1 MGRSRTQPSDLGQV
15 DQFRADV
22 RKGWSDLRSL
32 TSQTHKRLV
41 LGVIIIGALLRISQ
55 LWQGITYD
63 EAFTCVFYAP
73 KPVGFILSDYT
84 WPNNHLLH
92 TLLVKCSMAL
102 FGPHLWSVRLP
113 ALVAGILSMPLF
125 YLFVRAMFNRYVALL
140 TLAFVAASGAL
151 IEYSA
156 LARGYSLTW
165 LFMVAASIAGRH
177 LVKRNNAVSA
187 VLVAL
192 FSALGMWAVPTMA
205 YPAAAIYIWLLLY
218 MGSLY
223 TNSLNRRLRGLLFS
237 FLLYVLL
244 SVLAYLPVILTHS
257 LDHLLHH
264 PTLGENTWA
273 GFVQTHMDK
282 ALELW
287 VFFNDTAA
295 TWVSIPGFIGLSY
308 AAYISSKYRIMLIS
322 ILLACVPL
330 VLAQAA
336 LGPPQTWA
344 FVLFNLHLSS
354 GIAVFY
360 GLKYIQEKVY
370 PGFTKRTRT
379 ALASAIILGGMGW
392 LGMRSP
398 KDRLERF
405 DDAAKA
411 AEWFI
416 GVLKPGDGVQVLD
429 PNDAPFEFHLM
440 AEGIDPSY
448 VNNGGATGQFYA
460 LVSPAKGQTVGSVLL
475 GDRTARTDS
484 TAMVKVKD
492 WKRLEIW
499 KRP

>member
-1 MGRSRTQPSDLGQV
+1 MGRSRTDQPQLGQV
-15 DQFRADV
+15 AQFLGDM
-22 RKGWSDLRSL
+22 RKGWADLKSL
-32 TSQTHKRLV
+32 TSRTHKQLV
-41 LGVIIIGALLRISQ
+41 LGVIIVGALFRISQ

-63 EAFTCVFYAP
+63 EAFTCTFYAP
-73 KPVGFILSDYT
+73 RQVSFILSDYT

-92 TLLVKCSMAL
+92 TLLVKISMSI
-102 FGPHLWSVRLP
+102 FGTHLWSVRLP
-113 ALVAGILSMPLF
+113 ALLAGILVMPLF

-140 TLAFVAASGAL
+140 TLAFVAGSGAL

-165 LFMVAASIAGRH
+165 LFMVAASMAGRH
-177 LVKRNNAVSA
+177 LAKRNNLVSA

-192 FSALGMWAVPTMA
+192 FCALGMWAVPTMV
-205 YPAAAIYIWLLLY
+205 YPALAIYIWLLLY
-218 MGSLY
+218 MATLY
-223 TNSLNRRLRGLLFS
+223 KSSLNRRLIGLLIS
-237 FLLYVLL
+237 FLLFVVL
-244 SVLAYLPVILTHS
+244 SALAYTPVIITHS
-257 LDHLLHH
+257 LDQLLHH
-264 PTLGENTWA
+264 PTLGESTWA
-273 GFVQTHMDK
+273 GFVQTHQEK

-295 TWVSIPGFIGLSY
+295 TWVSLLGFVGLGY
-308 AAYISSKYRIMLIS
+308 AAYISSKYRIMVLS
-322 ILLACVPL
+322 ILLASVPL

-360 GLKYIQEKVY
+360 ALKFVQEKMY
-370 PGFTKRTRT
+370 AAFTKRMRS
-379 ALASAIILGGMGW
+379 ALAAAIIVGGMGF
-392 LGMRSP
+392 LGLRAP

-405 DDAAKA
+405 DDAANA
-411 AEWFI
+411 AAWFV
-416 GVLKPGDGVQVLD
+416 GTLKPGDTVQVLD

-440 AEGIDPSY
+440 AQGIDPGY
-448 VNNGGATGQFYA
+448 VNNGGTRGQLYA

-475 GDRTARTDS
+475 GERSAGTDS
-484 TAMVKVKD
+484 TVMVKVKD
-492 WKRLEIW
+492 WRRLEIW

>member
-1 MGRSRTQPSDLGQV
+1 MRRSRSERSDIGQLA
-15 DQFRADV
+15 QFRADV
-22 RKGWSDLRSL
+22 RKGWGDLMTL
-32 TSQTHKRLV
+32 TSRTHKQLV
-41 LGVIIIGALLRISQ
+41 LGAIIIGALYRISQ

-63 EAFTCVFYAP
+63 EAFTCVFYMP
-73 KPVGFILSDYT
+73 KPVAFILSDYT

-92 TLLVKCSMAL
+92 TLLVKCSVAM
-102 FGPHLWSVRLP
+102 FGTHLWSVRLP
-113 ALVAGILSMPLF
+113 ALVAGILVMPLF

-151 IEYSA
+151 VEYSS

-165 LFMVAASIAGRH
+165 LFMVAAAMAGRH

-187 VLVAL
+187 VLVAV
-192 FSALGMWAVPTMA
+192 FSALGMWAVPTMV
-205 YPAAAIYIWLLLY
+205 YPAMATYIWLLLY
-218 MGSLY
+218 MIALY
-223 TNSLNRRLRGLLFS
+223 KTSLNRRLRGLLFS
-237 FLLYVLL
+237 FAMFVVL
-244 SVLAYLPVILTHS
+244 SGLAYLPVILTHS

-264 PTLGENTWA
+264 PTLGESSWA
-273 GFVQTHMDK
+273 GFVQSHQDK

-295 TWVSIPGFIGLSY
+295 TWVSILGFIGLGY

-322 ILLACVPL
+322 ILLSSVPL

-344 FVLFNLHLSS
+344 FVLFNLHLGS

-360 GLKYIQEKVY
+360 ALKLLQEKVF

-392 LGMRSP
+392 LGLRSP

-405 DDAAKA
+405 DDVASAAA
-411 AEWFI
+411 WFK
-416 GVLKPGDGVQVLD
+416 GVLKPGDSVHVLD

-440 AEGIDPSY
+440 TEGIDPAFA
-448 VNNGGATGQFYA
+448 NKPNGGGHLYA
-460 LVSPAKGQTVGSVLL
+460 LVSPAEGQTVGSVLM
-475 GDRTARTDS
+475 GDGAALTDS
-484 TAMVKVKD
+484 ITMIKVKD
-492 WKRLEIW
+492 WQRLEIW
-499 KRP
+499 KKP

>member
-1 MGRSRTQPSDLGQV
+1 MA
-15 DQFRADV
+15 QFRADV
-22 RKGWSDLRSL
+22 RKSWGELKSL
-32 TSQTHKRLV
+32 TSRTHKQLV
-41 LGVIIIGALLRISQ
+41 AGTILIGALLRISR
-55 LWQGITYD
+55 LWEGITYD

-73 KPVGFILSDYT
+73 KPVSFILSDYT

-102 FGPHLWSVRLP
+102 FGAHLWSVRLP
-113 ALVAGILSMPLF
+113 ALVAGILCMPLF

-140 TLAFVAASGAL
+140 SLAFVAASGAL

-165 LFMVAASIAGRH
+165 LFMLAASMAGRH

-187 VLVAL
+187 VLVAI
-192 FSALGMWAVPTMA
+192 FSALGMWAVPIMV
-205 YPAAAIYIWLLLY
+205 YPAMATYIWLLLY
-218 MGSLY
+218 MSVLY
-223 TNSLNRRLRGLLFS
+223 KHSLNRRLIGLGIS
-237 FLLYVLL
+237 FLLFVLL
-244 SVLAYLPVILTHS
+244 SVLAYVPVITTHS

-264 PTLGENTWA
+264 PSLGENTWA
-273 GFVQTHMDK
+273 GFVQTHQDK

-295 TWVSIPGFIGLSY
+295 TWVSFLGFAGLFY

-322 ILLACVPL
+322 ILVASVPL

-354 GIAVFY
+354 GLAVFY
-360 GLKYIQEKVY
+360 GLKLLQERVF

-379 ALASAIILGGMGW
+379 AVASAVIVAGMGW
-392 LGMRSP
+392 LGLRTP
-398 KDRLERF
+398 ADRTERF
-405 DDAAKA
+405 TDAASA

-416 GVLKPGDGVQVLD
+416 GVLKPGDRVQVLD
-429 PNDAPFEFHLM
+429 PNDAPFKFHLM
-440 AEGIDPSY
+440 AQGMDPA
-448 VNNGGATGQFYA
+448 VANNAGTTGQLYA

-475 GDRTARTDS
+475 SDGPVHADS

-492 WKRLEIW
+492 WQRLEIW
-499 KRP
+499 KRR

>member
-1 MGRSRTQPSDLGQV
+1 MA
-15 DQFRADV
+15 QFRADV
-22 RKGWSDLRSL
+22 RKGWGELKSL
-32 TSQTHKRLV
+32 TSRTHKQLV
-41 LGVIIIGALLRISQ
+41 AGTILIGALLRISR
-55 LWQGITYD
+55 LWEGITYD

-73 KPVGFILSDYT
+73 KPVSFILSDYT

-92 TLLVKCSMAL
+92 TLLVKCAMAL
-102 FGPHLWSVRLP
+102 FGAHLWSVRLP
-113 ALVAGILSMPLF
+113 ALVAGILCMPLF

-140 TLAFVAASGAL
+140 SLAFVAASGAL

-165 LFMVAASIAGRH
+165 LFMLAASLAGRH

-192 FSALGMWAVPTMA
+192 FSALGMWAVPAMA
-205 YPAAAIYIWLLLY
+205 YPAMATYIWLLLY
-218 MGSLY
+218 MAVLY
-223 TNSLNRRLRGLLFS
+223 KHSLNRRLIGLGIS
-237 FLLYVLL
+237 FLLFVLL
-244 SVLAYLPVILTHS
+244 SALAYLPVITTHS

-264 PTLGENTWA
+264 PSLGENTWA
-273 GFVQTHMDK
+273 GFVQTHQDK

-295 TWVSIPGFIGLSY
+295 TWVSFLGFAGLFY

-322 ILLACVPL
+322 ILLASVPL

-360 GLKYIQEKVY
+360 GLKLLQERVF

-379 ALASAIILGGMGW
+379 AVASAVIVAGMGW
-392 LGMRSP
+392 LGLRTP
-398 KDRLERF
+398 ADRTERF
-405 DDAAKA
+405 TDAASA

-416 GVLKPGDGVQVLD
+416 GVLKPGDRVQVLD
-429 PNDAPFEFHLM
+429 PNDAPFKFHLM
-440 AEGIDPSY
+440 VQGMDPA
-448 VNNGGATGQFYA
+448 VANNAGTTGQLYA

-475 GDRTARTDS
+475 SDGPVHADS

-492 WKRLEIW
+492 WQRLEIW
-499 KRP
+499 KRR